1 MINWSN
7 KKLIYKF
14 FRIFLIILI
23 TNICLQSFRFTA
35 NSYNKYYHQG
45 EEYISEYK
53 DIAEY
58 ELFSNYDSCI
68 NTENIPKTY
77 KDYLN
82 TKHHDNAFY
91 YIYNY
96 QNINYSNPNGE
107 EKARLEFIKSLEKHH
122 KDTTNNM
129 KPQLYNYKNY
139 KLFYNESGELVF
151 IEYEKDMHNYYRYDI
166 NGKLAEAEWYN
177 CNEVNIVFSPNKE
190 LKYYFYKG
198 SAFPFWQYHI
208 SYSKYIIKVFNE
220 ILLSSIIIFLLYLL
234 HLITRKNKFPALIN
248 KNYFQEYENTNKHKK
263 VYIIKKCIQNI
274 KSHIWS
280 HITMLLGLF
289 CGFLLLLYFFE
300 EQGDKSLYLLV
311 AITISSYLF
320 FITLFCILLE
330 TIFFYKFK
338 IRWKFIY
345 ENKFYNITWILGQIF
360 YLIFLLTIII
370 PLFIFHQEVF

>member
-7 KKLIYKF
+7 KKLIHKF

-23 TNICLQSFRFTA
+23 TNICIQSFRFTE

-53 DIAEY
+53 DTAQY

-77 KDYLN
+77 KNYLN
-82 TKHHDNAFY
+82 TKHRDNAFY
-91 YIYNY
+91 YIYDY
-96 QNINYSNPNGE
+96 KNINYSNPNWE

-177 CNEVNIVFSPNKE
+177 CNEVNIVFSPNEE

-208 SYSKYIIKVFNE
+208 SYSKYIIKVVKE

-234 HLITRKNKFPALIN
+234 HLIVRKNKFPTLIN
-248 KNYFQEYENTNKHKK
+248 KNYFQEYENKNKHKK
-263 VYIIKKCIQNI
+263 FYIIKKCIQNI

-289 CGFLLLLYFFE
+289 CGFLLLYFWG

-311 AITISSYLF
+311 CITISSYLF
-320 FITLFCILLE
+320 FISLFCILLE

-370 PLFIFHQEVF
+370 PLFIFHQEVY

>member
-1 MINWSN
+1 MEKVTIYTDGACSGNPGPGGWGAILMYNGN
-7 KKLIYKF
+7 KK
-14 FRIFLIILI
+14 
-23 TNICLQSFRFTA
+23 
-35 NSYNKYYHQG
+35 
-45 EEYISEYK
+45 
-53 DIAEY
+53 
-58 ELFSNYDSCI
+58 ELSGGN
-68 NTENIPKTY
+68 
-77 KDYLN
+77 
-82 TKHHDNAFY
+82 
-91 YIYNY
+91 
-96 QNINYSNPNGE
+96 
-107 EKARLEFIKSLEKHH
+107 

-177 CNEVNIVFSPNKE
+177 CNEVNIVFSPNEE

-208 SYSKYIIKVFNE
+208 SYSKYIIKVVKE

-234 HLITRKNKFPALIN
+234 HLIVRKNKFPTLIN
-248 KNYFQEYENTNKHKK
+248 KNYFQEYENKNKHKK
-263 VYIIKKCIQNI
+263 FYIIKKCIQNI

-289 CGFLLLLYFFE
+289 CGFLLLYFWG

-311 AITISSYLF
+311 CITISSYLF
-320 FITLFCILLE
+320 FISLFCILLE

-370 PLFIFHQEVF
+370 PLFIFHQEVY